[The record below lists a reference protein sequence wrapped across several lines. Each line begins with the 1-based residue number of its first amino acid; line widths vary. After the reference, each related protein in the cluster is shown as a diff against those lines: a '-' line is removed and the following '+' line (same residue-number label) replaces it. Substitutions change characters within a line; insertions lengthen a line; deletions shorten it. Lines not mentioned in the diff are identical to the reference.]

1 MRKLIYI
8 PIVHTTADMGSQAK
22 ALERAHVQRHGR
34 AEWARTRRLIDEV
47 WEGLRKRLLAL
58 DLDYRTMRIYQDGLP
73 VCGRELDIVREVA
86 QAGSRNYALIL
97 ELLDRGA
104 VVEGTESPDLLREE
118 YERIRSAIPIRPS
131 AGLRTPSER
140 RTVPRGRMQTGLP
153 AEGPVCVAPA
163 CAVPG
168 TADRDATGRSAQ
180 TGELDTKAE
189 SRKAGP
195 PDQARDECASE
206 SERMLRERDEFIARR
221 IDESLKEGEV
231 GILFIGLMHRV
242 DRFLPAD
249 IEVQYLIHRL
259 PFHITAGEPGQRR
272 GHDG

>member
-1 MRKLIYI
+1 MRRLIYV
-8 PIVHTTADMGSQAK
+8 PIVHTTADMGSQAE

-34 AEWARTRRLIDEV
+34 GEWARSRRLIDEG

-86 QAGSRNYALIL
+86 QGGSRNYALIL
-97 ELLDRGA
+97 ELLERGA
-104 VVEGTESPDLLREE
+104 MLEGTESPDLLRQE
-118 YERIRSAIPIRPS
+118 YERIRSALTKES
-131 AGLRTPSER
+131 APTR
-140 RTVPRGRMQTGLP
+140 
-153 AEGPVCVAPA
+153 
-163 CAVPG
+163 
-168 TADRDATGRSAQ
+168 
-180 TGELDTKAE
+180 TGEL
-189 SRKAGP
+189 R
-195 PDQARDECASE
+195 ARE
-206 SERMLRERDEFIARR
+206 SERLLRERDEFIGRR
-221 IDESLKEGEV
+221 IGESLKAEET

>member
-1 MRKLIYI
+1 MRKLIYV
-8 PIVHTTADMGSQAK
+8 PIVHTTADMGSQAE
-22 ALERAHVQRHGR
+22 ALEREHVRRHGR
-34 AEWARTRRLIDEV
+34 GEWARTRRLIDEV
-47 WEGLRKRLLAL
+47 WEGLRTRLLAL
-58 DLDYRTMRIYQDGLP
+58 ALDYRGVRIYQDGLP

-86 QAGSRNYALIL
+86 QGGSRNYALIL

-153 AEGPVCVAPA
+153 AEG
-163 CAVPG
+163 
-168 TADRDATGRSAQ
+168 SAQ
-180 TGELDTKAE
+180 AGELDTKSE

-195 PDQARDECASE
+195 PDRAREEYARE
-206 SERMLRERDEFIARR
+206 SERILRQRDEFIARR
-221 IDESLKEGEV
+221 VDESLKEREM

>member
-1 MRKLIYI
+1 MRRLIYV
-8 PIVHTTADMGSQAK
+8 PIVHTTADMGSQAE

-34 AEWARTRRLIDEV
+34 GEWARSRRLIDEV

-86 QAGSRNYALIL
+86 QGGSRNYALIL
-97 ELLDRGA
+97 ELLERGA
-104 VVEGTESPDLLREE
+104 MLEGTESPGLLRQE
-118 YERIRSAIPIRPS
+118 YERVRCALTKESAPTR
-131 AGLRTPSER
+131 
-140 RTVPRGRMQTGLP
+140 
-153 AEGPVCVAPA
+153 
-163 CAVPG
+163 
-168 TADRDATGRSAQ
+168 
-180 TGELDTKAE
+180 TGEL
-189 SRKAGP
+189 R
-195 PDQARDECASE
+195 ARE
-206 SERMLRERDEFIARR
+206 SERILHQRDEFIARR
-221 IDESLKEGEV
+221 VDESLKEGEV